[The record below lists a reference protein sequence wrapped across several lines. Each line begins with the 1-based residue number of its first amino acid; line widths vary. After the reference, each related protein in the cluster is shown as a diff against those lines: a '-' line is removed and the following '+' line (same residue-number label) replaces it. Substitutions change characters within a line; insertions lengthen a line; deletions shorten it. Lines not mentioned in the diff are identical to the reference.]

1 MIPAGAVTTADLYRE
16 LIGMRSDV
24 VRAMT
29 RLEMADRIHSDH
41 ELRLR
46 SLEQF
51 KWKLL
56 GAVLAG
62 SAGVSAVVTWVGL
75 TVGQHLAERMG
86 AAAGAAYG
94 LGEDRG
100 LADLG
105 AVAAEAVGVTEH
117 VQLPGLVVEVGCCGG
132 VAGVVAG
139 EGEGRERG

>member
-75 TVGQHLAERMG
+75 TVGQHLAERVR
-86 AAAGAAYG
+86 AAAGAAERP
-94 LGEDRG
+94 GEDGRHPD
-100 LADLG
+100 LA
-105 AVAAEAVGVTEH
+105 ACIAEAVGVTEH
-117 VQLPGLVVEVGCCGG
+117 VQLPGLVVEVGCGGG
-132 VAGVVAG
+132 VARVVAG
-139 EGEGRERG
+139 EGEGCEGG

>member
-62 SAGVSAVVTWVGL
+62 SAAVSAATTWVGL
-75 TVGQHLAERMG
+75 TIGQQHLAH
-86 AAAGAAYG
+86 
-94 LGEDRG
+94 D
-100 LADLG
+100 
-105 AVAAEAVGVTEH
+105 T
-117 VQLPGLVVEVGCCGG
+117 
-132 VAGVVAG
+132 
-139 EGEGRERG
+139 GRYTSRTHNPDDPRSGTIRCKARPRTPRRELL